1 MNSYEVRAVKRQLES
16 YQDLL
21 AMAAEKDREALMLQ
35 EKYEDLATPG
45 CIRYEREPGG
55 SGSGRSKESIY
66 LEIFSAQLDAERKAA
81 QYRFEA
87 EQIKRFIER
96 IEDEAKEVLVRAYIH
111 GERYWKIGESL
122 GYSKEGIR
130 KKIDRC
136 LEQIAPSIAEAS
148 GLL

>member
-1 MNSYEVRAVKRQLES
+1 MTPYEVRAVKRRLEA

-21 AMAAEKDREALMLQ
+21 AMANEKDREALLLQ
-35 EKYEDLATPG
+35 AKYEDLATPG
-45 CIRYEREPGG
+45 CIRYERESGG

-66 LEIFSAQLDAERKAA
+66 LEIFSDQLKAERKAA

-96 IEDEAKEVLVRAYIH
+96 IEDEAQDILKMAYLD
-111 GERYWKIGESL
+111 GKRYWEIGEMK
-122 GYSKEGIR
+122 GYTKTGILR
-130 KKIDRC
+130 KIERC
-136 LEQIAPSIAEAS
+136 LSQVPVSMAEAS